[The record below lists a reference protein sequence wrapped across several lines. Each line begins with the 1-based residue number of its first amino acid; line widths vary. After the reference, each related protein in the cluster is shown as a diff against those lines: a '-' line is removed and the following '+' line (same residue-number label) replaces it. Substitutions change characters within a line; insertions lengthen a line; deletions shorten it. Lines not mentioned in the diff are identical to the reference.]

1 MVKCTYCGSVLTPGT
16 GKMLIKN
23 DSSLNYYCSLKC
35 EKNSNKLHRNPRNVR
50 WTEASRKLRNK
61 A

>member
-1 MVKCTYCGSVLTPGT
+1 MVKCTYCGTIIPQGT
-16 GKMLIKN
+16 GAMYIKN
-23 DSSLNYYCSLKC
+23 DSTISYYCSLKC
-35 EKNSNKLHRNPRNVR
+35 DKNANKLKRDPRKLK

>member
-1 MVKCTYCGSVLTPGT
+1 MVKCTYCGHVMEQGT

-23 DSSLNYYCSLKC
+23 DSSLNYYCSNKC
-35 EKNSNKLHRNPRNVR
+35 EKNSNKLRRDPRKLK
-50 WTEASRKLRNK
+50 WTEASRKSRNK